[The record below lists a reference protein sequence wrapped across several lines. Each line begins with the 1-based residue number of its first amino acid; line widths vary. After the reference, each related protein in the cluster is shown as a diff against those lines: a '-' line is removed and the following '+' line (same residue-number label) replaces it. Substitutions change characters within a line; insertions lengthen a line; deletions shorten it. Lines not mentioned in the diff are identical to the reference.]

1 MRSPACLLAL
11 VAALLLLRLPVPA
24 VAGRPLVVPR
34 KPAPAEAAAT
44 ARWLAAQN
52 TWGVLRFTTYAFCSF
67 DLVTEVLVTR
77 LFDRIGDS

>member
-11 VAALLLLRLPVPA
+11 VAVLLLVLCLPAPA
-24 VAGRPLVVPR
+24 VAGRPLVAPR

-52 TWGVLRFTTYAFCSF
+52 TWGVLRFP
-67 DLVTEVLVTR
+67 L
-77 LFDRIGDS
+77 